1 MRRRSR
7 TIRRAPAPAGA
18 RPRAPFPR
26 PAAPRPDAPA
36 RRFRIVISDGAR
48 FTTSMA
54 ASQLA
59 TMLKGGEL
67 QAGCFARLNKFVLN
81 TIQNKDI
88 VILLDVAVV
97 GAPTGLV
104 GAPTSYPDGAPV
116 PTSLVKSWIEEK
128 EGTANLW
135 LVVTEPDGDQIRIP
149 ARREFISHFSKLI
162 NDLPVA
168 EDSEC
173 PLIGFDAETVVEFC
187 RACLPR
193 LDALPKIGN
202 IQRLCKLVKLAHFL
216 DAPQIFDRW
225 WAELQRYQPAA
236 GDDYIA
242 IFDLNRDLP
251 GKTFTINQ
259 ESLSSFPKAYL
270 TLDETIKKKY
280 EKKAYESFQQAILK
294 LDEGLDEGRAHD
306 WNTQKHY
313 KQSNFPMLYDM
324 VKCLLE
330 MARPASTS

>member
-1 MRRRSR
+1 
-7 TIRRAPAPAGA
+7 
-18 RPRAPFPR
+18 
-26 PAAPRPDAPA
+26 
-36 RRFRIVISDGAR
+36 
-48 FTTSMA
+48 MA

-81 TIQNKDI
+81 TIQNKSI

-116 PTSLVKSWIEEK
+116 PTSLVKSWIEEKEGNANLSLVKSWIEEK